1 MLNNIFHHEVAMPA
15 ARDEEGGNNEEI
27 SRYQLN

>member
-15 ARDEEGGNNEEI
+15 ARDEEGGKNKEI
-27 SRYQLN
+27 SKYQFN